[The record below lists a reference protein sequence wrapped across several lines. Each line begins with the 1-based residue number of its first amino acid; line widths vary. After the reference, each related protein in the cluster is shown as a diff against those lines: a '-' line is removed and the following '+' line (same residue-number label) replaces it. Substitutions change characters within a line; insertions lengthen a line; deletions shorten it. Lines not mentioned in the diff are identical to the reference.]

1 MSEESMKR
9 RTYRAVN
16 NYFARQT
23 TKGRLLDA
31 PCGRGILSK
40 QLNDHGFDVVSLD
53 ITSSVVEE
61 KNINFIES
69 DLNKKLPF
77 KNKSLDYIACV
88 EGIEHIENPFHTVR
102 EFRRTM
108 KEGGLLVITTPNIQN
123 IGSRFRF
130 LMTGGFNYFR
140 RPYYRGYT
148 GHGLYGH
155 INPISFYEMI
165 FILHDNRFR
174 IENIFTD
181 APRFGS
187 LLFFCLWPFISLST
201 LYFVCLREKNYNQR
215 KENLRLFKYM
225 SSMSLIFGRVM
236 MIAARAW

>member
-1 MSEESMKR
+1 MSEESMKK

-53 ITSSVVEE
+53 VTSSVVEE
-61 KNINFIES
+61 KNLNFIES
-69 DLNKKLPF
+69 DLNIKLPF
-77 KNKSLDYIACV
+77 KDNSLDYIACV

-102 EFRRTM
+102 EFRRIM
-108 KEGGLLVITTPNIQN
+108 KEGGSLVITTPNIQN

-140 RPYYRGYT
+140 RPY
-148 GHGLYGH
+148 
-155 INPISFYEMI
+155 N
-165 FILHDNRFR
+165 
-174 IENIFTD
+174 
-181 APRFGS
+181 
-187 LLFFCLWPFISLST
+187 
-201 LYFVCLREKNYNQR
+201 
-215 KENLRLFKYM
+215 
-225 SSMSLIFGRVM
+225 
-236 MIAARAW
+236 